1 MQVLHQVKL
10 HVNYVIQSAK
20 AVEILATVKLVYHR
34 LLLFKMEFVSKE
46 IHVIQLLLST
56 RLLLV
61 IVCLASVIVRYVNQL
76 QNVKF
81 A

>member
-20 AVEILATVKLVYHR
+20 AVEILATVKLVYHQ